1 MSGRLEAYED
11 LLTTA
16 AGKTDK
22 VRDGVEKVVSTLV
35 SAAEGRGE
43 PWGNDTLGGNFANGD
58 QGYLASKKN
67 ILEGAGN
74 MAGTFGNFSDG
85 QRKAAEELKK
95 MDHGNGE
102 GFE

>member
-11 LLTTA
+11 LLTKA

-22 VRDGVEKVVSTLV
+22 VRDGIEKVMSTLA
-35 SAAEGRGE
+35 SATAGRGE
-43 PWGNDTLGGNFANGD
+43 PWGNDTLGGNFANSD
-58 QGYLASKKN
+58 QGYIASKKN
-67 ILEGAGN
+67 ILEGATN

-85 QRKAAEELKK
+85 QRKAAEELKT

-102 GFE
+102 GFA

>member
-11 LLTTA
+11 LLTKA

-22 VRDGVEKVVSTLV
+22 VRDGIEKVVSTLV
-35 SAAEGRGE
+35 SAADSRGT
-43 PWGNDTLGGNFANGD
+43 PWGNDTLGSNFAEGD
-58 QGYLASKKN
+58 QGYLASRKN
-67 ILEGAGN
+67 IVEGAGN

-85 QRKAAEELKK
+85 QLKAAEELKK
-95 MDHGNGE
+95 MDHDNGD